1 MTWKIFK
8 HFGWSSFD
16 ENRVRIDIQLFQG
29 SVNIRK
35 VVISDDASRVEDG
48 NPLDQFFFSSSG
60 SNYFSFSTLPYIRS
74 TKATNWIPTVTYKR
88 APAISSTRIFI
99 LSYYLISP
107 VTRINVLARV
117 LANCRDTAHSP
128 LINLSPRPVL
138 RNATWNN
145 FEITSIG
152 IYIPFAITTV
162 LCLLGFS
169 KVSFVVYGFLGF
181 LLFQHQL

>member
-16 ENRVRIDIQLFQG
+16 ENRERIDLQLLQG

-35 VVISDDASRVEDG
+35 VAISDDASRVENR
-48 NPLDQFFFSSSG
+48 NPLDQFFFSSGG

-74 TKATNWIPTVTYKR
+74 TKAANWIPTVTYKR
-88 APAISSTRIFI
+88 APAISSTSWIFI

-138 RNATWNN
+138 RNAT
-145 FEITSIG
+145 
-152 IYIPFAITTV
+152 
-162 LCLLGFS
+162 
-169 KVSFVVYGFLGF
+169 
-181 LLFQHQL
+181 

>member
-1 MTWKIFK
+1 MIFVRRESGKNWHTASPRFGK
-8 HFGWSSFD
+8 HSKVCNFRRCVARGGRESS
-16 ENRVRIDIQLFQG
+16 RPV
-29 SVNIRK
+29 
-35 VVISDDASRVEDG
+35 
-48 NPLDQFFFSSSG
+48 FFSSSG

-107 VTRINVLARV
+107 VTRINVPARV

-145 FEITSIG
+145 FEITSTG
-152 IYIPFAITTV
+152 IYIPFTITTV